1 MKKHDLGF
9 FIIIG
14 TILIDLFIKLNSYLI
29 ISLMLIGITLS
40 ALGIYEIWKN
50 KKNKEQKE

>member
-40 ALGIYEIWKN
+40 AVGIYEIWKN

>member
-14 TILIDLFIKLNSYLI
+14 TILIDLFINLNSYLI
-29 ISLMLIGITLS
+29 IPLMLIGITIS
-40 ALGIYEIWKN
+40 AVGIYEIWKN
-50 KKNKEQKE
+50 KKNK